1 MTVKMQVSE
10 QSDPELQ
17 KLLTDKNGKE
27 SNIDHQSG
35 SGDDIEGNDKL
46 KEKKLKSSFLSFSPI
61 IDNIDEHNISL
72 SEIANIAR
80 GKISFTSV
88 RT

>member
-1 MTVKMQVSE
+1 MNNWIN
-10 QSDPELQ
+10 
-17 KLLTDKNGKE
+17 LLTNKNGKE

-35 SGDDIEGNDKL
+35 SADDIEGNDKL
-46 KEKKLKSSFLSFSPI
+46 KEKKLKSSSLSFSSI
-61 IDNIDEHNISL
+61 IDSIDEHNISL

>member
-35 SGDDIEGNDKL
+35 SGDI
-46 KEKKLKSSFLSFSPI
+46 
-61 IDNIDEHNISL
+61 
-72 SEIANIAR
+72 
-80 GKISFTSV
+80 
-88 RT
+88 

>member
-1 MTVKMQVSE
+1 MTN
-10 QSDPELQ
+10 
-17 KLLTDKNGKE
+17 KNGKE
-27 SNIDHQSG
+27 SNINHQSG
-35 SGDDIEGNDKL
+35 SADDIEGNDKL
-46 KEKKLKSSFLSFSPI
+46 KEKKLKSSSLSFSSI
-61 IDNIDEHNISL
+61 IDSIDEHNISL